1 MLGANSLNC
10 GAARSTIASLR
21 ATPHLFALLWLLA
34 CDRTPE
40 PTPEPVSLPPERAAA
55 PAPSAAATPAGGS
68 AGVSWTDPPRWKRET
83 PSSPMRKATYRV
95 PKAKGDPEDRE
106 LGVFQFGSRGGGVQA
121 NVDRWVKQFQG
132 IEPSDVKRSDKNVAG
147 MRVHLV
153 EIPSGTYQS
162 GMPGGPTTP
171 KKDFAMYAAIVEAPG
186 GAWFFKLTGPK
197 KTVAEAKPE
206 LDSLI
211 DSVKKR

>member
-1 MLGANSLNC
+1 LNY

-21 ATPHLFALLWLLA
+21 TAPHLLALCALLS

-40 PTPEPVSLPPERAAA
+40 PTPEPLSAPAAAAAA
-55 PAPSAAATPAGGS
+55 PSATAAPADSGG
-68 AGVSWTDPPRWKRET
+68 GVSWTDPPRWKRET
-83 PSSPMRKATYRV
+83 PSSPMRKATYRI
-95 PKAKGDPEDRE
+95 PKAKGDPEDSE

-121 NVDRWVKQFQG
+121 NVDRWVKQFEGVQ
-132 IEPSDVKRSDKNVAG
+132 PSDVKRSEKSVAG

-171 KKDFAMYAAIVEAPG
+171 KPDFAMYAAIVEAPG

-206 LDSLI
+206 LDALI
-211 DSVKKR
+211 ASVKKS